1 MTHVLPP
8 TCDADRLQ
16 AELQFLPK
24 VDRDDAVQESWL
36 AYLAGLDPVRA
47 LKGFARRER
56 RWRQRNVL
64 SGQVDPTAVAYA

>member
-8 TCDADRLQ
+8 TCDAGRLQ
-16 AELQFLPK
+16 AELQCLPK
-24 VDRDDAVQESWL
+24 ADRDDAVQESWL

-56 RWRQRNVL
+56 RWRRRNVFL
-64 SGQVDPTAVAYA
+64 NRPDLVRAN